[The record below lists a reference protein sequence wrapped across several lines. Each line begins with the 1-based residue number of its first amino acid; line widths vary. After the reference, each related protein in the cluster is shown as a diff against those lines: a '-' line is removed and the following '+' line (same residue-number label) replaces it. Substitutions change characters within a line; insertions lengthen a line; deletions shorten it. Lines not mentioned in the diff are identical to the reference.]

1 LSISLSI
8 NTYIFLSDNL
18 SLPGLAKLILKT
30 SFNREF
36 KPLFTYEI
44 LIQPYIWKTTFIWYT
59 LRNFFLFRLPFF
71 STLRSKLFKFVLGN
85 YNGYQYLKFDH
96 ELWHFVIDHI
106 IAYIALWNYLW
117 FLLFISLLFI
127 MYIKQ

>member
-1 LSISLSI
+1 MSCIGE
-8 NTYIFLSDNL
+8 
-18 SLPGLAKLILKT
+18 LPGLAKLILKT

-85 YNGYQYLKFDH
+85 YNGYQYLKFDSMFIIIIRLTNNGPWRAMSCVYLFGFSIFW
-96 ELWHFVIDHI
+96 LWTYLMKVFQKRVCI
-106 IAYIALWNYLW
+106 I
-117 FLLFISLLFI
+117 LL
-127 MYIKQ
+127 

>member
-59 LRNFFLFRLPFF
+59 LRNFFLFRAHV
-71 STLRSKLFKFVLGN
+71 LRVMMSCIGEMIS
-85 YNGYQYLKFDH
+85 YSGC
-96 ELWHFVIDHI
+96 HI
-106 IAYIALWNYLW
+106 IQISWFNKTPWNNCLWINININKWCILSYTFSHSINLYQ
-117 FLLFISLLFI
+117 L
-127 MYIKQ
+127 YT